1 MSGKRPFDSHI
12 MYIWKSGKCLF
23 LYFIGRNQYTCAEV
37 FQWLETF
44 DNKFTMNPGTVS
56 LETTASAIHGNICIC
71 GKELLISVGKYLIK
85 RLVKYFL
92 HIHAFQKKHFFIAI
106 AENEVNSS
114 SVFIKNQFDY
124 TKSKGISSN
133 TEKRVRIF
141 GDKVLAGS

>member
-1 MSGKRPFDSHI
+1 MEINIYGNCI
-12 MYIWKSGKCLF
+12 ACGNSGKCLF

-56 LETTASAIHGNICIC
+56 LEMTAFAIHGNICIC
-71 GKELLISVGKYLIK
+71 GKELLISVGKGLIK

-92 HIHAFQKKHFFIAI
+92 GIHAFQQKHFFIAI

-124 TKSKGISSN
+124 TKSNGHI
-133 TEKRVRIF
+133 I
-141 GDKVLAGS
+141 

>member
-92 HIHAFQKKHFFIAI
+92 HIHAFQKKHFF
-106 AENEVNSS
+106 
-114 SVFIKNQFDY
+114 
-124 TKSKGISSN
+124 T
-133 TEKRVRIF
+133 
-141 GDKVLAGS
+141 L

>member
-1 MSGKRPFDSHI
+1 MSGKRPFNSHI

-71 GKELLISVGKYLIK
+71 GKELLISVGKCLIK
-85 RLVKYFL
+85 RLVEYFL
-92 HIHAFQKKHFFIAI
+92 QIHAFQKKHFFIAI

-114 SVFIKNQFDY
+114 SVFIKNHFDY
-124 TKSKGISSN
+124 TKSKGHIIYYRKTRTN
-133 TEKRVRIF
+133 IWR
-141 GDKVLAGS
+141 

>member
-124 TKSKGISSN
+124 TKSKGAYHLIQKNAYEYLEIKS
-133 TEKRVRIF
+133 
-141 GDKVLAGS
+141 

>member
-56 LETTASAIHGNICIC
+56 LETTASAIQGNICIC

-124 TKSKGISSN
+124 TKSNGHI
-133 TEKRVRIF
+133 I
-141 GDKVLAGS
+141 

>member
-124 TKSKGISSN
+124 TKKQGAYHLIQKNAYEYWEIKS
-133 TEKRVRIF
+133 
-141 GDKVLAGS
+141 